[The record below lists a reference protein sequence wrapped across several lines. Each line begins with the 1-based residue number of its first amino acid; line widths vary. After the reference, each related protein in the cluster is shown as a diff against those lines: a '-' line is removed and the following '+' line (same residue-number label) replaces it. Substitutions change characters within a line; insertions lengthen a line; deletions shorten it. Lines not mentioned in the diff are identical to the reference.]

1 MEKLFMKDEDITT
14 KQAIEMQDTYL
25 MKSVEAW
32 NDRVFV
38 QGKGTRLTDLEGEEY
53 LDCFSGVSAMN
64 IGHAHPRVAEVV
76 SDQMRKITHL
86 STLYR
91 TVPMPVLAK
100 KLSEIAPMDRGQA
113 KVFFCNSGTEANE
126 HALTL
131 ARIST
136 KNFETVGIQ
145 NGFYGRGGW
154 TMGLTGM
161 GSWRTGLGPFMPGIH
176 HLPMYHCYRCPLGYK
191 DRESCGTA
199 CAEYMKIILKSE
211 SCGQIANVLVEAIQ
225 GIGGII
231 PAPPDYFKV
240 LKPILDENGI
250 LMIVDEV
257 QTGIGRTGT
266 WWGIEHYGVEPD
278 IITSAKALGG
288 GLPIGAVIARA
299 EIADTFPGPDFST
312 FGGNPVSCRAA
323 IATLDI
329 VEEEG
334 LMKNSTVVGKYL
346 KDRLIEMSKTHP
358 FLDDVQGIGLMIGA
372 EVVTDK
378 NRRTPAPNDVL
389 VTILDEALKEH
400 VLIGRGGLYYNR
412 IRFQPPLTFTQGEA
426 DTALAAFDKALSI
439 AEKNYR

>member
-1 MEKLFMKDEDITT
+1 MKDEDFTT
-14 KQAIEMQDTYL
+14 QQVIDLQDTYL

-38 QGKGTRLTDLEGEEY
+38 QGDGNRVIDLEGEEY

-64 IGHAHPRVAEVV
+64 IGHAHPRIAEVV

-100 KLSEIAPMDRGQA
+100 RLSEIAPMDQGQA
-113 KVFFCNSGTEANE
+113 KIFFCNSGTEANE

-136 KNFETVGIQ
+136 QKFETIGMQ

-161 GSWRTGLGPFMPGIH
+161 GVWRTGLGPFMPGIH

-199 CAEYMKIILKSE
+199 CAEYMKMILKSE
-211 SCGQIANVLVEAIQ
+211 SCGRIANVLVEAVQ

-257 QTGIGRTGT
+257 QTGIGRTGA

-288 GLPIGAVIARA
+288 GLPIGAVIAKA

-329 VEEEG
+329 VEEED
-334 LMKNSTVVGKYL
+334 LIKNSSVVGNYL
-346 KDRLIEMSKTHP
+346 KDNLIEMTKTHP

-378 NRRTPAPNDVL
+378 NSRTPASNAVME
-389 VTILDEALKEH
+389 TILNEALKEH
-400 VLIGRGGLYYNR
+400 VIIGRGGLYYNR
-412 IRFQPPLTFTQGEA
+412 IRFQPPLTFSKEDV
-426 DTALAAFDKALSI
+426 DTTLVAFDKALSV
-439 AEKNYR
+439 AEKKFG